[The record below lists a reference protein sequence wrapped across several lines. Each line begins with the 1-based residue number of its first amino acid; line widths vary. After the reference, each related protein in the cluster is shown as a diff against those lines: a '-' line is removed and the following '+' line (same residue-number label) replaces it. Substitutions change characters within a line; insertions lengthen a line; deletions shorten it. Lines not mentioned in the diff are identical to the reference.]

1 MAHMT
6 TGKAAIMSMFCAIG
20 GIFSHIYGGWS
31 NDLTTLLMFM
41 GIDFLMGLIV
51 AGVFRRSDKTT
62 GGRIDSREC
71 WQGLCRKGVTLL
83 VVLVAARLDIT
94 LGTTIVRNAAVWA
107 FIANETISIM
117 ENAGLMGVPYPEPIK
132 KALEQLQGKINNAE
146 EKR

>member
-31 NDLTTLLMFM
+31 NDLATLLMFM

-71 WQGLCRKGVTLL
+71 WQGLCRKGV
-83 VVLVAARLDIT
+83 IT

>member
-1 MAHMT
+1 M
-6 TGKAAIMSMFCAIG
+6 
-20 GIFSHIYGGWS
+20 
-31 NDLTTLLMFM
+31 
-41 GIDFLMGLIV
+41 
-51 AGVFRRSDKTT
+51 
-62 GGRIDSREC
+62 
-71 WQGLCRKGVTLL
+71 
-83 VVLVAARLDIT
+83 VLVAARLDIT

>member
-71 WQGLCRKGVTLL
+71 WQGFVEKVLRCLWCWLL
-83 VVLVAARLDIT
+83 R
-94 LGTTIVRNAAVWA
+94 VW
-107 FIANETISIM
+107 I
-117 ENAGLMGVPYPEPIK
+117 LH
-132 KALEQLQGKINNAE
+132 
-146 EKR
+146 